1 MDQQLYD
8 IVFSGQLV
16 SGISAESAQT
26 KLAALFNSSADNIAR
41 IFNGKTQALK
51 RGVNKADALK
61 YKAAFHQAGLIVS
74 FTSHQMDTAKVTS
87 KPTYKPADQP
97 QSPGATLPT
106 EPMGTN
112 NNAAQHHPTNTKD
125 WLVAPVGTDVLQ
137 QHERKTTQAQPIDT
151 SGIKMVSAFF
161 EPEIETTTTPE
172 PPDTSQLS
180 VAAAGED
187 LLTQKHQAPPPL
199 SLDIDDLTLAPA
211 GSSLEELPDTRT
223 PLNPNIDYL
232 SIAEVGADLVE
243 IREKEAA
250 IQVPATDHL
259 SIEKASR

>member
-16 SGISAESAQT
+16 SGVSAESAQT

-74 FTSHQMDTAKVTS
+74 FTSHQLDTGKVTL
-87 KPTYKPADQP
+87 KPTHKPADQP
-97 QSPGATLPT
+97 QSSREAPPT
-106 EPMGTN
+106 EPRDN
-112 NNAAQHHPTNTKD
+112 KPAQQHQVKD
-125 WLVAPVGTDVLQ
+125 EDWSVAPAGSDVLQ
-137 QHERKTTQAQPIDT
+137 QHERKTTQAQSIDT
-151 SGIKMVSAFF
+151 SAIKMVSAFF
-161 EPEIETTTTPE
+161 EPEMETATPPD

-187 LLTQKHQAPPPL
+187 LLIEKHQPPTPL
-199 SLDIDDLTLAPA
+199 SLDIDDLSLAPA

-223 PLNPNIDYL
+223 PLNPNTDYL
-232 SIAEVGADLVE
+232 SIAEAGVDLVE
-243 IREKEAA
+243 IRRKEAA
-250 IQVPATDHL
+250 IRVPATDHL
-259 SIEKASR
+259 SIERS